1 VKRSASILFLIDK
14 SKHAINLESENSE
27 NWTLCSFV
35 YLVIELHK
43 MLRTAAAVTFRCDQP
58 RTSDKNY
65 DGRPVIT
72 KRQKALRFPQELLPN
87 TALK

>member
-1 VKRSASILFLIDK
+1 
-14 SKHAINLESENSE
+14 
-27 NWTLCSFV
+27 
-35 YLVIELHK
+35 

>member
-1 VKRSASILFLIDK
+1 MYEFFRDVNKKNCCYQSRIWKFEKLD
-14 SKHAINLESENSE
+14 
-27 NWTLCSFV
+27 WLCSFV

-43 MLRTAAAVTFRCDQP
+43 TLRTAAAVTFRCDQP
-58 RTSDKNY
+58 HTSDKNY

-87 TALK
+87 TVLK